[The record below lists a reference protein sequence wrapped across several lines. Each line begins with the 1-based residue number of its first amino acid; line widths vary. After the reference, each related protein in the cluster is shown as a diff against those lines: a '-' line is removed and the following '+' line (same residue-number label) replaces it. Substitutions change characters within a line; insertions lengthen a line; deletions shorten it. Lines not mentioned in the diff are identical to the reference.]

1 MITPKK
7 AGNKREVE
15 SLSKKRLLNSFDL
28 LQIWNHFLYKDNM
41 IIMKNAAPPESRWD
55 SHPIQH
61 ISNLVMAN
69 NATLVMRIN
78 T

>member
-41 IIMKNAAPPESRWD
+41 IIMKNAVPPEPRWD
-55 SHPIQH
+55 SYPIHH

-69 NATLVMRIN
+69 NATPVMRIN